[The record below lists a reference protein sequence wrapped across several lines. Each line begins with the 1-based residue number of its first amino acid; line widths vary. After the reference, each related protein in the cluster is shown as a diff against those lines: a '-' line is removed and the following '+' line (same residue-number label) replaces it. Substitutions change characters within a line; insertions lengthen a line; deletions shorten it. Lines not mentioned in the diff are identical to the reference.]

1 MVYLLAALALAAEPG
16 ATKNKLALVQVGGM
30 GDDCCAQKV
39 ATALAALPFV
49 GEAAAAPALG
59 AACVSLTGPADLG
72 AIQAALA
79 PQGYTASKIEPV
91 PACPEGLTP
100 RRADPWANAD
110 GLDVKHISR
119 GEAVDLDA
127 ALAPGKFTVVD
138 FGATW
143 CGPCYTAADRLAA
156 YLRAHPDTAV
166 RAVMLDGADAR
177 ASFAQPIVK
186 QHLQWAEGLPYFL
199 AFGPTGKSIY
209 KGSDLD
215 ALLAT
220 LDRKRR

>member
-1 MVYLLAALALAAEPG
+1 MVHLLAAFALAAEPG
-16 ATKNKLALVQVGGM
+16 GFALVQVTGM
-30 GDDCCAQKV
+30 DDDCCAQKV

-49 GEAAAAPALG
+49 GEAAAAQGPA

-79 PQGYTASKIEPV
+79 PQGYTATSVEPV
-91 PACPEGLTP
+91 STCPDGLVP
-100 RRADPWANAD
+100 RKPDPWANVE

-119 GEAVDLDA
+119 GEEVDLAA
-127 ALAPGKFTVVD
+127 ALAPGKFTIVD

-143 CGPCYTAADRLAA
+143 CGPCYTAAERLAA

-199 AFGPTGKSIY
+199 AYNESGKPIY

-220 LDRKRR
+220 LDRKRK